1 MIHACYG
8 SGCPFER
15 PDGECRKS
23 GHVSVC
29 PIDLTEEEAEEAAAE
44 EDYAREMR
52 DEARKE
58 TRLYGG

>member
-1 MIHACYG
+1 MIHQCYG

-29 PIDLTEEEAEEAAAE
+29 PIDMTHEEAEEVAAE
-44 EDYAREMR
+44 EEYARE
-52 DEARKE
+52 
-58 TRLYGG
+58 LYYESKQER